1 MKRGSFRCKIRS
13 LLVIILYLSLIS
25 PSLLSG
31 SDENIHPGSWVYPA
45 LRSFELLGAVT
56 LEPDIP
62 YSRGEVELYLN
73 RILRNL
79 KEKGLQ
85 PSPRQRFLLTR
96 LRDEFQGKRHRPAE
110 REDSPAVLY
119 RAGRRF
125 MGLDLSAGPFFR
137 KREYSEKGELDGLFI
152 PDFIMYTGGALTYET
167 SYILRMEPER
177 GENTGGKK
185 PSERQRS
192 FRGLT
197 SEFERGYLAFNTG
210 RWRFIAGREYI
221 QWGSG
226 RDEGLILSMGAGSLD
241 HVGVYYELG
250 RFEFS
255 TIHAV
260 LHPSPERRLAGHR
273 FRIKLPG
280 RIYLGIS
287 ETVLYTG
294 RGFDYT
300 YLLPV
305 GSYYANQYN
314 ERSDD
319 NIMWGLDCRI
329 PAGRGGIIR
338 AELLIDDFQ
347 YEGRGEAPDKLGFK
361 IAAEKL
367 ISGGGWHLELL
378 ADYTFIDIYTYSH
391 KDSLTTRYVAG
402 SGDPGGSGII
412 GSSLGPDAERW
423 HFRAAAGLLPRV
435 TVTLDGEYIRRGEG
449 SDLRPWREGYDP
461 NPPFP
466 SGTVTREKRI
476 SLSALYD
483 LGGGSF
489 VSAGGGVR
497 KLDYQASETD
507 RFVHIGFVLDM

>member
-1 MKRGSFRCKIRS
+1 M
-13 LLVIILYLSLIS
+13 LN
-25 PSLLSG
+25 G
-31 SDENIHPGSWVYPA
+31 SDENIPPGSWIYPA

-62 YSRGEVELYLN
+62 YSRGEAEYYLN
-73 RILRNL
+73 RILRSL
-79 KEKGLQ
+79 QEKDLQ
-85 PSPRQRFLLTR
+85 PSPRHRFLLNR
-96 LRDEFQGKRHRPAE
+96 LREEFQGKRFRPE
-110 REDSPAVLY
+110 DREDSPALLY

-137 KREYSEKGELDGLFI
+137 KRADSEKGELDGLFT
-152 PDFIMYTGGALTYET
+152 PGFIMYAGGSLTYET

-177 GENTGGKK
+177 GENSGGMK

-197 SEFERGYLAFNTG
+197 SEFERGYLAFSTG
-210 RWRFIAGREYI
+210 RWRIIAGREYI
-221 QWGSG
+221 HWGSG
-226 RDEGLILSMGAGSLD
+226 RDDGLILSMGAGSLD

-250 RFEFS
+250 RFELS
-255 TIHAV
+255 TIHSV

-273 FRIKLPG
+273 LRIKLPG
-280 RIYLGIS
+280 SIYLGIS
-287 ETVLYTG
+287 EAVLYTG

-300 YLLPV
+300 YLLPA

-319 NIMWGLDCRI
+319 NILWGLDCRI
-329 PAGRGGIIR
+329 PAGRGGIIH

-347 YEGRGEAPDKLGFK
+347 YEGRGEAPDKIGFK
-361 IAAEKL
+361 IAGEKL
-367 ISGGGWHLELL
+367 IAGGGWHLELM

-402 SGDPGGSGII
+402 SGDVTGSGII

-423 HFRAAAGLLPRV
+423 RFKAAAGLHPRV
-435 TVTLDGEYIRRGEG
+435 TVTLKGEYLRRGEG

-461 NPPFP
+461 DPPFP
-466 SGTVTREKRI
+466 SGSVTLEKKI

-489 VSAGGGVR
+489 ISAGGGVR
-497 KLDYQASETD
+497 RIDDGACETD
-507 RFVHIGFVLDM
+507 RFAHIGFVLDM